1 MSKPQLFMLHF
12 AGGNSDSFNFMNPYL
27 GEFKLETLELPG
39 RGASS
44 DEILIKDFSTAANYI
59 YTQIKKRLTS
69 RNFLIYGHSMGASLA
84 FKVTGMLEE
93 DSITPLCLIV
103 SGNAGPKIKENKK
116 RYLLEDKEFIAEVTK
131 LGGLPLEFL
140 ESQELLDYFIPI
152 LKADFE
158 ISEENNLGSESII
171 KTPIY
176 SIMGDVEKHVED
188 IMNWSKYTTSS
199 FDYEILTGNHFFIFN
214 NTEKVCS
221 VIKECYKKNV
231 AKKALDLLT
240 EKMQ

>member
-12 AGGNSDSFNFMNPYL
+12 AGGNGDSFNFMNPYL
-27 GEFKLETLELPG
+27 GEFKIETIELPG

-44 DEILIKDFSTAANYI
+44 DEMLIKDFATAANYV
-59 YTQIKKRLTS
+59 YTQIKKRITS
-69 RNFLIYGHSMGASLA
+69 RHFLVYGHSMGASLA
-84 FKVTGMLEE
+84 FKATRMLEE
-93 DSITPLCLIV
+93 DNITPLCLIV

-116 RYLLEDKEFIAEVTK
+116 RYLLEDQEFIVEVKK
-131 LGGLPLEFL
+131 LGGLPTAFL

-176 SIMGDVEKHVED
+176 CVMGDVEKHVED
-188 IMNWSKYTTSS
+188 ITNWSQYTTSL
-199 FDYEILTGNHFFIFN
+199 FNYEILTGNHFFIFDN
-214 NTEKVCS
+214 AEKVGS
-221 VIKECYKKNV
+221 IIKECYKKNV